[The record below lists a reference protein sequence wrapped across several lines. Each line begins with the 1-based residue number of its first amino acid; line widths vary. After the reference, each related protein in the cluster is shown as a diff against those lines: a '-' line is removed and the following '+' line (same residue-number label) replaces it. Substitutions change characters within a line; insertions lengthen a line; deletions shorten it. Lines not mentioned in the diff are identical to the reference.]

1 MSVTAE
7 LRKLFETELHNYLKA
22 NLVCA
27 SNIKCLKKEI
37 SIKKTKDN
45 EASGYICFDFL
56 NNARGYCLC
65 TSIDSPEL
73 IDFFNKVNPPYSS
86 KLPEGIVY
94 AMNTSMESGFKS
106 FAPNFGGTVDLPR
119 NEEERKK
126 ACEWI
131 YTKVRDIYL
140 PRAINLIELKPETVN
155 DIILFP
161 NYYAY
166 PFLIILYLIKK
177 HNMSLSDKDMELVF
191 SKRKRIIGN
200 KSFDKQLLEKYLS
213 E

>member
-7 LRKLFETELHNYLKA
+7 LRKLFEIDLYNYLKA

-45 EASGYICFDFL
+45 EASGHIGFRFL
-56 NNARGYCLC
+56 NNARGYNLY
-65 TSIDSPEL
+65 TAAYSPEL
-73 IDFFNKVNPPYSS
+73 ITFFYEVNPPYSS

-94 AMNTSMESGFKS
+94 AMNTSMEGGFKS

-140 PRAINLIELKPETVN
+140 PRAINLIELKPETVK

-177 HNMSLSDKDMELVF
+177 HNISLSDKDMELVF
-191 SKRKRIIGN
+191 SKRKRILGN
-200 KSFDKQLLEKYLS
+200 KSFDKQLLERYLS
-213 E
+213 K

>member
-1 MSVTAE
+1 M
-7 LRKLFETELHNYLKA
+7 
-22 NLVCA
+22 
-27 SNIKCLKKEI
+27 CLKYQMFKKGNI
-37 SIKKTKDN
+37 HKKTKDN

-65 TSIDSPEL
+65 TSVDSPEL
-73 IDFFNKVNPPYSS
+73 IDFFNKVNPPYRSN
-86 KLPEGIVY
+86 KPEGVVY
-94 AMNTSMESGFKS
+94 AMNTSMEGSFKS

-177 HNMSLSDKDMELVF
+177 HNMSLSDKDMESVF

>member
-45 EASGYICFDFL
+45 EASGHIGFRFL
-56 NNARGYCLC
+56 NNARGYNLY
-65 TSIDSPEL
+65 TAAYSPEL
-73 IDFFNKVNPPYSS
+73 ITFFYEVNPPYRSN
-86 KLPEGIVY
+86 LPEGIVY
-94 AMNTSMESGFKS
+94 AMNTSMEGSFKS

-119 NEEERKK
+119 NEEEREK

>member
-7 LRKLFETELHNYLKA
+7 LRKLFENELYNYLKT

-37 SIKKTKDN
+37 SIKKTKHN
-45 EASGYICFDFL
+45 EASGRIGFRFL
-56 NNARGYCLC
+56 NNACGYTLN
-65 TSIDSPEL
+65 TGAYSPEL
-73 IDFFNKVNPPYSS
+73 ITFFYEVNPPYSS

-94 AMNTSMESGFKS
+94 AMNTSMEGSFKS

-140 PRAINLIELKPETVN
+140 PRAINLIELKPETVK

-161 NYYAY
+161 DYYAY
-166 PFLIILYLIKK
+166 PFLTILYLIKK

-191 SKRKRIIGN
+191 SKRKRILGN
-200 KSFDKQLLEKYLS
+200 KSFDKQLLERYLS
-213 E
+213 K